1 MRIGYIIGSLSSAS
15 INRRLVDA
23 LVDLAPD
30 VAIDMSF
37 EEIVIDELPLYNR
50 DLDDDYPSA
59 AIDLKRSIRSADGLL
74 ICTPEYNRSI
84 PAALKNALEWG
95 SRPHGDN
102 AFQGKP
108 VGVIGASVGE
118 PGTAMAQQH
127 LRNVLAYLDAPALGQ
142 PEAFIHY
149 TDERFADDG
158 TILDDSTREFLGDWL
173 IALEQWIATI
183 SVSGHQ

>member
-1 MRIGYIIGSLSSAS
+1 MRIGYIIGSLSAAS
-15 INRRLVDA
+15 INRRLVNA
-23 LVDLAPD
+23 LVELASA
-30 VAIDMSF
+30 VAIDMTF
-37 EEIVIDELPLYNR
+37 EEVAIDKLPLYNR
-50 DLDDDYPSA
+50 DLDDEYPPA
-59 AIDLKRSIRSADGLL
+59 AIDLKGRIRSCDGLL
-74 ICTPEYNRSI
+74 ISTPEYNRSI

-95 SRPHGDN
+95 SRPSGDN

-149 TDERFADDG
+149 TDERFAEDG

-173 IALEQWIATI
+173 IALEQWIAT
-183 SVSGHQ
+183 VSESGPQ